1 MNSAFDDDNSW
12 FYDAKKQL
20 KSDLDLGLI
29 DKEQYEK
36 SINMLWNE
44 KQEDS
49 FY

>member
-1 MNSAFDDDNSW
+1 MSSTFGGDFAW
-12 FYDAKKQL
+12 FYNAKRDL

-29 DKEQYEK
+29 NKEQYEK
-36 SINMLWNE
+36 SMDMLWNE